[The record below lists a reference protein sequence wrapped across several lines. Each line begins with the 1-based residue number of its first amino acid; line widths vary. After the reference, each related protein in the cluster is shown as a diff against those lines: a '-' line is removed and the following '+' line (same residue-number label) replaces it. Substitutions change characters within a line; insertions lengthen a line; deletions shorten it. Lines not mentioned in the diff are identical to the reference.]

1 MSANPNIKADTVETI
16 TASQAIYGTAVGVS
30 AYNQQ
35 GTIGII
41 VRTSDLTLTTPT
53 AVNAYLSQHPI
64 KLVYEKATSTTEYTS
79 PFEANQI
86 VDANGTEEYIDA
98 GVEAG
103 TRDVA
108 IPVGHETKY
117 YHGKAYVKPLTAGT
131 SDTVSMADMGIMPT
145 SPMYI
150 EANGTLDVEYWKS
163 NS

>member
-1 MSANPNIKADTVETI
+1 MKGVSDNFAIVM
-16 TASQAIYGTAVGVS
+16 ASGYTTSSAVG
-30 AYNQQ
+30 
-35 GTIGII
+35 TI
-41 VRTSDLTLTTPT
+41 
-53 AVNAYLSQHPI
+53 AVNTSKQLFCNNGSSTSAPTGM
-64 KLVYEKATSTTEYTS
+64 LVYELATPTTESTS

-108 IPVGHETKY
+108 IPVGHDTKY
-117 YHGKAYVKPLTAGT
+117 FNGKAYVKPLTAGT
-131 SDTVSMADMGIMPT
+131 SDTISMADMGIMPT

-150 EANGTLDVEYWKS
+150 EANGSVDVEYWKS